1 MRTPPA
7 APSAGLRRALLPLL
21 ALGLAITAPAGL
33 GCKGCLGGDP
43 EATEEVNSDPFGGK
57 RPKGGKALSKAD
69 LKARREKMKAKM
81 GGGRAGLTMSVT
93 RAEEPD
99 RPTADAVKAARA
111 LVQGG
116 DAGKAAEARAQLDP
130 WLAQN
135 PTDVDGWYWLG
146 RAWTV
151 ESVSGQAIPAYTK
164 ALELDPGFQRARQ
177 WLALTQWKAGDCAS
191 ALVHLNLLVEATP
204 ELPAAYLDRSV
215 CHVAQRDFDAAMAD
229 TQKACA
235 LGDEGGCAQTKRL
248 ELRKTRG
255 SKLGKLRGSGGPGG
269 RAGTGAGPDDGAAPA
284 EGTTAPGSPASG
296 SPASGSPASGSP
308 APDPADGG
316 APTP

>member
-1 MRTPPA
+1 MRTPPR

-33 GCKGCLGGDP
+33 GCKGCLGGEP
-43 EATEEVNSDPFGGK
+43 AAQEEVNSDPFGGK
-57 RPKGGKALSKAD
+57 RPKGGKGLSKAD

-81 GGGRAGLTMSVT
+81 GSGRGGLTMSVS

-99 RPTADAVKAARA
+99 RPTGEAVKAARA

-116 DAGKAAEARAQLDP
+116 DAGKAAEARAQLDA

-135 PTDVDGWYWLG
+135 PTDADAWYWLG

-164 ALELDPGFQRARQ
+164 ALEADPGFQRARQ
-177 WLALTQWKAGDCAS
+177 WLAYTHWKAGDCAS

-235 LGDEGGCAQTKRL
+235 LGDEGGCAQTRRL

-255 SKLGKLRGSGGPGG
+255 AKLGKLRGGGGPGG
-269 RAGTGAGPDDGAAPA
+269 RAGAEPADAGAAGAADPS
-284 EGTTAPGSPASG
+284 GSPASG

-308 APDPADGG
+308 APADGA